1 MDKPITLQI
10 EQFKQELIRL
20 VNESG
25 IPVFLLD
32 YILKDLSNE
41 IHMLSKDKLKKDETA
56 YQEHTEHQ

>member
-25 IPVFLLD
+25 IPIFLLD

-41 IHMLSKDKLKKDETA
+41 IHILSKDQLKKDETA
-56 YQEHTEHQ
+56 YQDHTENP

>member
-25 IPVFLLD
+25 IPIFLLD

-41 IHMLSKDKLKKDETA
+41 INLLSNDQLKKDETA
-56 YQEHTEHQ
+56 YQEHTENQ

>member
-1 MDKPITLQI
+1 MDKPITVPI

-25 IPVFLLD
+25 IPIFLLD

-41 IHMLSKDKLKKDETA
+41 IHILSKDQLKKDETA
-56 YQEHTEHQ
+56 YQEHTENQ

>member
-1 MDKPITLQI
+1 MEKPITLQI
-10 EQFKQELIRL
+10 EQFKQDLVHL

-41 IHMLSKDKLKKDETA
+41 IHMLSKDQLKKDETA